1 MVSWVTTQTHSD
13 ICWPIGNGR
22 PESLQRERPCLA
34 CGKQQSILKQ
44 TLNTLKFFQKLS
56 EEKIERELPY
66 KYSLGGGN
74 FAGKLAWTITN
85 IKFKGFK
92 CFDLIKISPKYI
104 LYYEPMI
111 KR

>member
-13 ICWPIGNGR
+13 TCWPIGNGG
-22 PESLQRERPCLA
+22 PESLQRPCLA

-44 TLNTLKFFQKLS
+44 MLNTLKFFQKLS
-56 EEKIERELPY
+56 EENIERELPY